1 MEKVM
6 IPDGV
11 ISKAN
16 EAFTGTI
23 VVALNVSR
31 RANII
36 ANLKSIEVNGE
47 KEYEYKG
54 TFEVKVE

>member
-1 MEKVM
+1 M